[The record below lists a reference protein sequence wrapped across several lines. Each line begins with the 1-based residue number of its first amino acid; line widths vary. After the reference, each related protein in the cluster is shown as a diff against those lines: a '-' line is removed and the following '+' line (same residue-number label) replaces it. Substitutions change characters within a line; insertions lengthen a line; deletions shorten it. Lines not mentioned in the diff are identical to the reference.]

1 MTEEELIRTNMLIH
15 GHNPVVD
22 LISVDKKL
30 VDIAANLAMNE
41 DYEKV
46 QFRMER
52 EKLKEALEKSKIFF
66 QSNFNLHKISY
77 ANELIM
83 KLKLNGRKIKS
94 EEELIRLY
102 NNIGRDIN
110 PFKLPVKLVNK
121 PYYYGNV
128 SLVTNIS
135 EDDEFLSNMKL
146 FFKNIDLSNKTSSIT
161 SVCYVHEIV
170 HTQLESLKGIV
181 EDYYNSELLSIFLEL
196 VYSYMQGEELLSEVL
211 KNRINLFLC
220 DIDGVFKYALKIDM
234 SEGKWENIIGCKYI
248 VSTIKAFNLFNRYYY
263 GSSNT
268 KIYILNC
275 IQDVFDGKYTLE
287 DMLKLLDITYENSL
301 DNEKVLK
308 LIRR

>member
-46 QFRMER
+46 QFRIER

-102 NNIGRDIN
+102 NNIGR
-110 PFKLPVKLVNK
+110 
-121 PYYYGNV
+121 
-128 SLVTNIS
+128 
-135 EDDEFLSNMKL
+135 
-146 FFKNIDLSNKTSSIT
+146 
-161 SVCYVHEIV
+161 
-170 HTQLESLKGIV
+170 
-181 EDYYNSELLSIFLEL
+181 
-196 VYSYMQGEELLSEVL
+196 
-211 KNRINLFLC
+211 
-220 DIDGVFKYALKIDM
+220 
-234 SEGKWENIIGCKYI
+234 
-248 VSTIKAFNLFNRYYY
+248 
-263 GSSNT
+263 
-268 KIYILNC
+268 
-275 IQDVFDGKYTLE
+275 
-287 DMLKLLDITYENSL
+287 
-301 DNEKVLK
+301 
-308 LIRR
+308 